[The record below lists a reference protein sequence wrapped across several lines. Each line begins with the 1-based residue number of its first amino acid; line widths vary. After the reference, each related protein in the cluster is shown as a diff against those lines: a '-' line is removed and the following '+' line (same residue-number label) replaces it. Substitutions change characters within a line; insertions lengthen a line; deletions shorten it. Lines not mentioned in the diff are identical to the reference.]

1 MPLRRSLAPPVGRK
15 QLGAILTYSAEISR
29 DYPTCI
35 LFVVDQSGSMAEA
48 MATGKSKA
56 DFVADVMNKT
66 IYRLVTDCTK
76 SDGVRNY
83 YDVGI
88 VTYGGGGTRAGLAGG
103 KAISSI
109 VDLASN
115 PTRVEDRTR
124 HQDDGAGGVFECRVK
139 FPVWF
144 DPTASG
150 GTPMCAGLTT
160 AAEAIGEWCDAHPNS
175 FPPTIIHVTD
185 GESTDGD
192 PSNVGDVLRQL
203 STSDGECLLFNIHV
217 SGDSSEPIEFPSSE
231 GGLPNAYARTLY
243 LMSSLMPDHVRRVAG
258 EKGYA
263 VGDGSRGYIFN
274 AEPRHI
280 PDFFDIGTRP
290 RLTADR

>member
-1 MPLRRSLAPPVGRK
+1 
-15 QLGAILTYSAEISR
+15 LGAILTYSAEISR
-29 DYPTCI
+29 DHPTCI
-35 LFVVDQSGSMAEA
+35 LFVVDQSGSMAEG

-66 IYRLVTDCTK
+66 IYTLVTNCTT

-83 YDVGI
+83 FDVGI

-124 HQDDGAGGVFECRVK
+124 HEDDGAGGVFERRVK

-175 FPPTIIHVTD
+175 YPPTILHVTD

-192 PSNVGDVLRQL
+192 PSNVANVLRQL
-203 STSDGECLLFNIHV
+203 STSDGECLFFNLHV
-217 SGDSSEPIEFPSSE
+217 SGDSSEPTSFPSSE

-243 LMSSLMPDHVRRVAG
+243 LMSSLIPDHIRRLAG
-258 EKGYA
+258 ETGYA
-263 VGDGSRGYIFN
+263 VGDGSRFFMFN
-274 AEPRHI
+274 ADPRHI
-280 PDFFDIGTRP
+280 ADFFDIGTRP

>member
-1 MPLRRSLAPPVGRK
+1 
-15 QLGAILTYSAEISR
+15 
-29 DYPTCI
+29 
-35 LFVVDQSGSMAEA
+35 

-66 IYRLVTDCTK
+66 IYTLVTNCTK

-83 YDVGI
+83 FDVGI
-88 VTYGGGGTRAGLAGG
+88 VTYGGGGARAGLSGG

-109 VDLASN
+109 VDLANN
-115 PTRVEDRTR
+115 PSRVEDRTR
-124 HQDDGAGGVFECRVK
+124 REDDGAGGVFERRVK

-150 GTPMCAGLTT
+150 GTPMCAGLTK
-160 AAEAIGEWCDAHPNS
+160 AAEAVGDWCDTHPNS
-175 FPPTIIHVTD
+175 YPPTIIHVTD

-192 PSNVGDVLRQL
+192 ASHVSDILRQL

-217 SGDSSEPIEFPSSE
+217 SGDEAEPTTFPSSE
-231 GGLPNAYARTLY
+231 AGLPNAYARTLY
-243 LMSSLMPDHVRRVAG
+243 RMSSPMPDHIRRLAG

-263 VGDGSRGYIFN
+263 VGEGSRGFMFN
-274 AEPRHI
+274 ADPRHI
-280 PDFFDIGTRP
+280 ADFFDIGTRP